1 GLPVTR
7 DNASAD
13 AVKADTADNI
23 NTKHLPST
31 CRDASDAS

>member
-1 GLPVTR
+1 PVTR
-7 DNASAD
+7 AKASAD
-13 AVKADTADNI
+13 AVTADATANI